1 MSRRDSALDLPLLWL
16 LWLVFELCFAGTWL
30 FGPVPLPVRVLV
42 VGINVAAFV
51 LYKVDKDRAIRGEW
65 RIPEAWLFTVTLCG
79 GMMGA
84 DWARKLFH
92 HKTRKLSFS
101 ICMFAAFLVQLYA
114 MLIIA
119 GAPVLPWQANQSAN
133 VQLSATRASLH
144 NTPHHHLPRQPT

>member
-1 MSRRDSALDLPLLWL
+1 MSRRDSSPSLPLLWL
-16 LWLVFELCFAGTWL
+16 PWLVFELCFAGTWL
-30 FGPVPLPVRVLV
+30 FGPVPVPVRVLV
-42 VGINVAAFV
+42 VCLNVAAFV

-84 DWARKLFH
+84 DWARKLFR
-92 HKTRKLSFS
+92 HKTRKPSFS

-119 GAPVLPWQANQSAN
+119 GAPVLPWQANQPAN
-133 VQLSATRASLH
+133 TSPNVTHTSLRNPPH
-144 NTPHHHLPRQPT
+144 RHHHRHLA